1 MKNYTMLYKQ
11 VQNSKFTTARTV
23 DAIVYTATFQA
34 PNAATAQKQL
44 VKRELNTG
52 LGRKIRI
59 IRTIT
64 EK

>member
-1 MKNYTMLYKQ
+1 MKNYTMLYKR
-11 VQNSKFTTARTV
+11 VQKSKFTTARTT
-23 DAIVYTATFQA
+23 DASIYTATFQS
-34 PNAATAQKQL
+34 PNASTAQKQL

-64 EK
+64 E